1 MWDEMLLKVLMQ
13 ISNVI
18 ISKYLQI
25 ISAPALGGIQHWTL
39 RSSRGEMQAQPGGNP
54 NKSILILMQNFNE
67 LNKASAISSSAAEPI
82 SRGLQRS
89 I

>member
-39 RSSRGEMQAQPGGNP
+39 SSRGAMQAQPGENP
-54 NKSILILMQNFNE
+54 NKSILMQNFNE

-82 SRGLQRS
+82 SRGLHRS

>member
-39 RSSRGEMQAQPGGNP
+39 RSSRGAMQAQPGGNP
-54 NKSILILMQNFNE
+54 NKSILMQNFNE

-82 SRGLQRS
+82 SRGLQSS

>member
-39 RSSRGEMQAQPGGNP
+39 RSSRGAMQAQPGGNP
-54 NKSILILMQNFNE
+54 NEFNE
-67 LNKASAISSSAAEPI
+67 LNKASAISSRAAEPI

>member
-39 RSSRGEMQAQPGGNP
+39 RSSRGAMQAQPGGNP
-54 NKSILILMQNFNE
+54 NKSILMQNFNE

>member
-39 RSSRGEMQAQPGGNP
+39 RSSRGAMQAQPRGNP
-54 NKSILILMQNFNE
+54 NKSILMQNFNE
-67 LNKASAISSSAAEPI
+67 LNKASALSYSTAEPI